1 MSRHATDWA
10 WETDPGSSSLKLIL
24 LSMADRADEYNL
36 CYPSIERLVK
46 DTCLNKKT
54 VQAGLI
60 SLMKMGLISDTG
72 ERKGAT
78 KRVRVFSL
86 NITKNGNIK
95 GNREGGNEPENGNVT
110 ENGNIPKNGMLND
123 PKNGMLND
131 PKNGMLNDPK
141 NGMLNDPKNGMLN
154 DPKNGMLNDPKNGML
169 NDPKNGIQN
178 QSYNQSFN
186 QERESRTKNGDS
198 VHHDPGANNAVMNNF
213 VPPGGPGQLGKFVMH
228 EQWQPSDDFLRKSSL
243 QGIYLDSLPTAQELA
258 EFRIYWMAE
267 GKAYHQAQW
276 EQKLARRL
284 QISRQKQSTLPDN
297 NVPHWNSPEAWE
309 DFL

>member
-95 GNREGGNEPENGNVT
+95 GSREGGNEPKNGNVP
-110 ENGNIPKNGMLND
+110 ENGNI
-123 PKNGMLND
+123 
-131 PKNGMLNDPK
+131 
-141 NGMLNDPKNGMLN
+141 PKNGMLN

-186 QERESRTKNGDS
+186 QERESRTKSGDS
-198 VHHDPGANNAVMNNF
+198 VPHDPGANNAVMNNF
-213 VPPGGPGQLGKFVMH
+213 VPPGGLGQLGKFVMH
-228 EQWQPSDDFLRKSSL
+228 EQWQPSDDFLRKISL
-243 QGIYLDSLPTAQELA
+243 QGIHLDSLPTAQELA

-297 NVPHWNSPEAWE
+297 NVPHWNSREAWE

>member
-86 NITKNGNIK
+86 NITKKGNIK
-95 GNREGGNEPENGNVT
+95 GNLEGRNEPENGNVP
-110 ENGNIPKNGMLND
+110 ENGNI
-123 PKNGMLND
+123 
-131 PKNGMLNDPK
+131 PK

-186 QERESRTKNGDS
+186 QERESRTKTGDS
-198 VHHDPGANNAVMNNF
+198 VPHDPGANNAVMNNF

>member
-1 MSRHATDWA
+1 M
-10 WETDPGSSSLKLIL
+10 I
-24 LSMADRADEYNL
+24 
-36 CYPSIERLVK
+36 
-46 DTCLNKKT
+46 
-54 VQAGLI
+54 
-60 SLMKMGLISDTG
+60 
-72 ERKGAT
+72 
-78 KRVRVFSL
+78 
-86 NITKNGNIK
+86 
-95 GNREGGNEPENGNVT
+95 
-110 ENGNIPKNGMLND
+110 
-123 PKNGMLND
+123 
-131 PKNGMLNDPK
+131 
-141 NGMLNDPKNGMLN
+141 
-154 DPKNGMLNDPKNGML
+154 
-169 NDPKNGIQN
+169 PKNGIQN

-186 QERESRTKNGDS
+186 QERESRTKSGDS
-198 VHHDPGANNAVMNNF
+198 VPHDPGANNAVMNNF

>member
-86 NITKNGNIK
+86 NITKKGNIK
-95 GNREGGNEPENGNVT
+95 GNLEGRNEPENGNVP
-110 ENGNIPKNGMLND
+110 ENGNI
-123 PKNGMLND
+123 
-131 PKNGMLNDPK
+131 
-141 NGMLNDPKNGMLN
+141 PKNGMLN

-186 QERESRTKNGDS
+186 QERESRTKSGDS
-198 VHHDPGANNAVMNNF
+198 VPHDPGANNAVMNNF

>member
-86 NITKNGNIK
+86 NITKKGNIK
-95 GNREGGNEPENGNVT
+95 GNLEGCNEPENGNVP
-110 ENGNIPKNGMLND
+110 ENGNI
-123 PKNGMLND
+123 
-131 PKNGMLNDPK
+131 
-141 NGMLNDPKNGMLN
+141 PKNGMLN

-186 QERESRTKNGDS
+186 QERESRTKSGDS
-198 VHHDPGANNAVMNNF
+198 VSHDPGANNAVMNNF

>member
-95 GNREGGNEPENGNVT
+95 GNLEGGNEPENGNVT
-110 ENGNIPKNGMLND
+110 ENGNI
-123 PKNGMLND
+123 
-131 PKNGMLNDPK
+131 PK

-186 QERESRTKNGDS
+186 QERESRTKSGDS
-198 VHHDPGANNAVMNNF
+198 VPHDPGANNAVMNNF

-258 EFRIYWMAE
+258 EFRIYWMAD

>member
-86 NITKNGNIK
+86 NITKKGNIK
-95 GNREGGNEPENGNVT
+95 SNLEGCNEPENDNVP
-110 ENGNIPKNGMLND
+110 ENGNI
-123 PKNGMLND
+123 
-131 PKNGMLNDPK
+131 
-141 NGMLNDPKNGMLN
+141 PKNGMLN

-178 QSYNQSFN
+178 QSYNQSYNQSFN
-186 QERESRTKNGDS
+186 QERESRTKTGDS
-198 VHHDPGANNAVMNNF
+198 VPHDPGANNAVMNNF

>member
-95 GNREGGNEPENGNVT
+95 GNREWGNDPKNGNVT
-110 ENGNIPKNGMLND
+110 ENGNI
-123 PKNGMLND
+123 
-131 PKNGMLNDPK
+131 
-141 NGMLNDPKNGMLN
+141 
-154 DPKNGMLNDPKNGML
+154 PKNGMLNDPKNGML

-186 QERESRTKNGDS
+186 QERESRTKIGDS
-198 VHHDPGANNAVMNNF
+198 VPHDPGANNAVMNNF

-243 QGIYLDSLPTAQELA
+243 QGIYLGSLPTAQELA

>member
-86 NITKNGNIK
+86 KITKNGNIK

-110 ENGNIPKNGMLND
+110 ENGNI
-123 PKNGMLND
+123 
-131 PKNGMLNDPK
+131 
-141 NGMLNDPKNGMLN
+141 PKNGMLN

>member
-110 ENGNIPKNGMLND
+110 ENGNI
-123 PKNGMLND
+123 
-131 PKNGMLNDPK
+131 
-141 NGMLNDPKNGMLN
+141 PKNGMLN

-284 QISRQKQSTLPDN
+284 QISRQKQSTLSDN

>member
-10 WETDPGSSSLKLIL
+10 WEIDPGSSSLKLIL

-141 NGMLNDPKNGMLN
+141 NG
-154 DPKNGMLNDPKNGML
+154 
-169 NDPKNGIQN
+169 IQN

-198 VHHDPGANNAVMNNF
+198 VPHDPGANNAVMNNF

>member
-95 GNREGGNEPENGNVT
+95 GNREGGNDPKNGNVT
-110 ENGNIPKNGMLND
+110 ENGNIPKNWMLND
-123 PKNGMLND
+123 PKNGNVTE
-131 PKNGMLNDPK
+131 NGNI
-141 NGMLNDPKNGMLN
+141 
-154 DPKNGMLNDPKNGML
+154 PKNGMLNDPKNGML

-186 QERESRTKNGDS
+186 QERESRTKIGDS
-198 VHHDPGANNAVMNNF
+198 VPHDPGANNAVMNNF

-243 QGIYLDSLPTAQELA
+243 QGIYLGSLPTAQELA

>member
-95 GNREGGNEPENGNVT
+95 GN
-110 ENGNIPKNGMLND
+110 
-123 PKNGMLND
+123 
-131 PKNGMLNDPK
+131 
-141 NGMLNDPKNGMLN
+141 
-154 DPKNGMLNDPKNGML
+154 
-169 NDPKNGIQN
+169 Q
-178 QSYNQSFN
+178 
-186 QERESRTKNGDS
+186 
-198 VHHDPGANNAVMNNF
+198 
-213 VPPGGPGQLGKFVMH
+213 
-228 EQWQPSDDFLRKSSL
+228 
-243 QGIYLDSLPTAQELA
+243 
-258 EFRIYWMAE
+258 
-267 GKAYHQAQW
+267 
-276 EQKLARRL
+276 
-284 QISRQKQSTLPDN
+284 
-297 NVPHWNSPEAWE
+297 
-309 DFL
+309 

>member
-141 NGMLNDPKNGMLN
+141 NG
-154 DPKNGMLNDPKNGML
+154 
-169 NDPKNGIQN
+169 IQN

-186 QERESRTKNGDS
+186 QERESRTKSGDS
-198 VHHDPGANNAVMNNF
+198 VPHDPGANNAVMNNF

-284 QISRQKQSTLPDN
+284 QISRQKLSTLPDN

>member
-95 GNREGGNEPENGNVT
+95 GNREGGNEPENCNVT
-110 ENGNIPKNGMLND
+110 ENGNVTESGNI
-123 PKNGMLND
+123 
-131 PKNGMLNDPK
+131 
-141 NGMLNDPKNGMLN
+141 
-154 DPKNGMLNDPKNGML
+154 PKNGMLNDPKNGML

-186 QERESRTKNGDS
+186 QERESRTKTGDS
-198 VHHDPGANNAVMNNF
+198 VPHDPGANNAVMNNF

>member
-86 NITKNGNIK
+86 NITKKGNIK
-95 GNREGGNEPENGNVT
+95 GNLEGCNEPENGNVP
-110 ENGNIPKNGMLND
+110 ENGNI
-123 PKNGMLND
+123 
-131 PKNGMLNDPK
+131 
-141 NGMLNDPKNGMLN
+141 PKNGMLN

-186 QERESRTKNGDS
+186 QERESRTKTGDS
-198 VHHDPGANNAVMNNF
+198 VPHDPGANNAVMNNF

-284 QISRQKQSTLPDN
+284 QISRLNRPGFPGECFICELRLPD
-297 NVPHWNSPEAWE
+297 HR
-309 DFL
+309 F

>member
-95 GNREGGNEPENGNVT
+95 GNLEGCNEPENGNVP
-110 ENGNIPKNGMLND
+110 ENGNI
-123 PKNGMLND
+123 
-131 PKNGMLNDPK
+131 
-141 NGMLNDPKNGMLN
+141 PKNGMLN

-186 QERESRTKNGDS
+186 QERESRTKTGDS
-198 VHHDPGANNAVMNNF
+198 VPHDPGANNAVMNNF

-276 EQKLARRL
+276 EQKLSRRL

>member
-95 GNREGGNEPENGNVT
+95 GNREGGNDPENGNVT
-110 ENGNIPKNGMLND
+110 ENGNI
-123 PKNGMLND
+123 
-131 PKNGMLNDPK
+131 
-141 NGMLNDPKNGMLN
+141 PKNGMLN

-186 QERESRTKNGDS
+186 QERESRTKSGDS
-198 VHHDPGANNAVMNNF
+198 VPHDPGANNAVMNNF

>member
-72 ERKGAT
+72 DRKGAT

-131 PKNGMLNDPK
+131 PKNG
-141 NGMLNDPKNGMLN
+141 
-154 DPKNGMLNDPKNGML
+154 
-169 NDPKNGIQN
+169 IQN

-186 QERESRTKNGDS
+186 QERESRTKRGDS
-198 VHHDPGANNAVMNNF
+198 VPHDPGANNAVMNNF

>member
-141 NGMLNDPKNGMLN
+141 NG
-154 DPKNGMLNDPKNGML
+154 
-169 NDPKNGIQN
+169 IQN

-186 QERESRTKNGDS
+186 QERESRTKSGDS
-198 VHHDPGANNAVMNNF
+198 VPHDPGANNAVMNNF

-228 EQWQPSDDFLRKSSL
+228 EQWQPSDDFLRKSSV

>member
-86 NITKNGNIK
+86 NITKKGNIK
-95 GNREGGNEPENGNVT
+95 GNLEGRNEPENGNVP
-110 ENGNIPKNGMLND
+110 ENGNI
-123 PKNGMLND
+123 
-131 PKNGMLNDPK
+131 
-141 NGMLNDPKNGMLN
+141 
-154 DPKNGMLNDPKNGML
+154 PKNGMLNDPKNGML

-178 QSYNQSFN
+178 QSYNQSYNQSFN
-186 QERESRTKNGDS
+186 QERESRTKTGDS
-198 VHHDPGANNAVMNNF
+198 VPHDPGANNAVMNNF

-228 EQWQPSDDFLRKSSL
+228 EQWQPADDFLRKSSL

>member
-86 NITKNGNIK
+86 NLT
-95 GNREGGNEPENGNVT
+95 
-110 ENGNIPKNGMLND
+110 
-123 PKNGMLND
+123 
-131 PKNGMLNDPK
+131 
-141 NGMLNDPKNGMLN
+141 
-154 DPKNGMLNDPKNGML
+154 KNGMLNDPKNGML

-186 QERESRTKNGDS
+186 QERESRTKTGDS
-198 VHHDPGANNAVMNNF
+198 VPHDPGANNAVMNNF

>member
-141 NGMLNDPKNGMLN
+141 NG
-154 DPKNGMLNDPKNGML
+154 
-169 NDPKNGIQN
+169 IQN

-186 QERESRTKNGDS
+186 QERESRTKTGDS
-198 VHHDPGANNAVMNNF
+198 VPHAPGANNAVMNNF
-213 VPPGGPGQLGKFVMH
+213 VPPGGLGQLGKFVMH

>member
-95 GNREGGNEPENGNVT
+95 GNQEGENEPENGNVP
-110 ENGNIPKNGMLND
+110 ENGNI
-123 PKNGMLND
+123 
-131 PKNGMLNDPK
+131 
-141 NGMLNDPKNGMLN
+141 
-154 DPKNGMLNDPKNGML
+154 PKNGMLNDPKNGML

-186 QERESRTKNGDS
+186 QERESRTKTGDS
-198 VHHDPGANNAVMNNF
+198 VPHDPGANNAVMNNF
-213 VPPGGPGQLGKFVMH
+213 VPHGGPGQLGKFVMH

>member
-86 NITKNGNIK
+86 NITKKGNIK
-95 GNREGGNEPENGNVT
+95 GNLEGCNEPENGNVH
-110 ENGNIPKNGMLND
+110 ENGNI
-123 PKNGMLND
+123 
-131 PKNGMLNDPK
+131 
-141 NGMLNDPKNGMLN
+141 PKNGMLN

-186 QERESRTKNGDS
+186 QERESRTKTGDS
-198 VHHDPGANNAVMNNF
+198 VPHDPGANNAVMNNF

>member
-86 NITKNGNIK
+86 NITKNG
-95 GNREGGNEPENGNVT
+95 
-110 ENGNIPKNGMLND
+110 
-123 PKNGMLND
+123 
-131 PKNGMLNDPK
+131 
-141 NGMLNDPKNGMLN
+141 
-154 DPKNGMLNDPKNGML
+154 ML

-228 EQWQPSDDFLRKSSL
+228 EQWRPSDDFLRKSSL

>member
-95 GNREGGNEPENGNVT
+95 GNREGGNEPENGNVP
-110 ENGNIPKNGMLND
+110 ENGNI
-123 PKNGMLND
+123 
-131 PKNGMLNDPK
+131 
-141 NGMLNDPKNGMLN
+141 PKNGMLN

-186 QERESRTKNGDS
+186 QERESRTKSRDS
-198 VHHDPGANNAVMNNF
+198 VPHDPGANNAVMNNF
-213 VPPGGPGQLGKFVMH
+213 VPPGGLGQLGKFVMH

>member
-95 GNREGGNEPENGNVT
+95 GNREGGNEPENGNVP
-110 ENGNIPKNGMLND
+110 ENGNI
-123 PKNGMLND
+123 
-131 PKNGMLNDPK
+131 
-141 NGMLNDPKNGMLN
+141 PKNGMLN

-267 GKAYHQAQW
+267 GRAYHQAQW

>member
-95 GNREGGNEPENGNVT
+95 SNREGGNEPENGNVT

-141 NGMLNDPKNGMLN
+141 NGM
-154 DPKNGMLNDPKNGML
+154 
-169 NDPKNGIQN
+169 QN

-186 QERESRTKNGDS
+186 QERESRTKTGDS
-198 VHHDPGANNAVMNNF
+198 VPHDPGANNAVMNNF

>member
-10 WETDPGSSSLKLIL
+10 WETDPGSSSLKLML

-110 ENGNIPKNGMLND
+110 ENGNI
-123 PKNGMLND
+123 
-131 PKNGMLNDPK
+131 
-141 NGMLNDPKNGMLN
+141 PKNGMLN

>member
-95 GNREGGNEPENGNVT
+95 GNREGGNEPESGNVT
-110 ENGNIPKNGMLND
+110 ESGNI
-123 PKNGMLND
+123 
-131 PKNGMLNDPK
+131 
-141 NGMLNDPKNGMLN
+141 PKNGMLN

-186 QERESRTKNGDS
+186 QERESRTKSGDS
-198 VHHDPGANNAVMNNF
+198 VPHDPGVNNAVMNNF

>member
-95 GNREGGNEPENGNVT
+95 GNREWSNEPENGNVP
-110 ENGNIPKNGMLND
+110 ENGNI
-123 PKNGMLND
+123 
-131 PKNGMLNDPK
+131 
-141 NGMLNDPKNGMLN
+141 
-154 DPKNGMLNDPKNGML
+154 PKNGMLNDPKNGML

-186 QERESRTKNGDS
+186 QERESRTKAGDS
-198 VHHDPGANNAVMNNF
+198 VPHDPGANNAVMNNF

>member
-86 NITKNGNIK
+86 NITKKGNIK
-95 GNREGGNEPENGNVT
+95 GNLEGRNEPENGNVP
-110 ENGNIPKNGMLND
+110 ENGNI
-123 PKNGMLND
+123 
-131 PKNGMLNDPK
+131 
-141 NGMLNDPKNGMLN
+141 
-154 DPKNGMLNDPKNGML
+154 PKNGML

-186 QERESRTKNGDS
+186 QERESRTKTGDS
-198 VHHDPGANNAVMNNF
+198 VPHDPGANNAVMNNF

-276 EQKLARRL
+276 EQKLGRRL

>member
-95 GNREGGNEPENGNVT
+95 GNQEGGNEPENGNVP
-110 ENGNIPKNGMLND
+110 ENGNI
-123 PKNGMLND
+123 
-131 PKNGMLNDPK
+131 
-141 NGMLNDPKNGMLN
+141 PKNGMLN

-186 QERESRTKNGDS
+186 QERESRTKTGDS
-198 VHHDPGANNAVMNNF
+198 VPHDPGANNAVMNNF